1 MDAFEL
7 GTEARAARGDTSVNM
22 PRTYFP
28 HTPQDVSHAVDGSF
42 GLVVADMPDGTL
54 WMLKRN
60 RKTTG
65 YEMIQYDTLSRAKEI
80 QHCHYEGRQEALD
93 AFWTAVS

>member
-1 MDAFEL
+1 M
-7 GTEARAARGDTSVNM
+7 ARGDTSENM
-22 PRTYFP
+22 ARTYFP
-28 HTPQDVSHAVDGSF
+28 HTPNDVSHAVDGTL

-65 YEMIQYDTLSRAKEI
+65 YEMVQYDTMARTKELQRTHI
-80 QHCHYEGRQEALD
+80 EGRSEALE
-93 AFWTAVS
+93 AFWSAITIA